1 MTRKRR
7 SLTENVSKRL
17 ARVHRTAERSRIF
30 RTLGGR
36 GAVTVI
42 LGCALSIG
50 GLTEGLSGV
59 HFLVE
64 KDLDAVRV
72 VRQKGESATVVAKL
86 EDGFAAN
93 SVFKLSQALPDRL
106 VTRQLSMFSNAW
118 IPAEQESNASAPA
131 ARKTDVLHEEFAKTF
146 DAIRRQFFAEEIPY
160 GDLIHEKAQKYSV
173 DPALVA
179 AVIEQ
184 ESKFHRTAR
193 SQVGARGLMQL
204 MPRTGRWMG
213 ARDLYDPEQ
222 NIDAGVKYIKYLQ
235 TQFDGNLKKT
245 IAAYNAGEG
254 NVRRYGGVPPFGE
267 TQTYVRRVMNNYV
280 KRHEQLKRYGQEMQG
295 GATAGETDG
304 TLTLR

>member
-1 MTRKRR
+1 MF
-7 SLTENVSKRL
+7 
-17 ARVHRTAERSRIF
+17 RV
-30 RTLGGR
+30 LGGR
-36 GAVTVI
+36 GALTVI

-72 VRQKGESATVVAKL
+72 VRQKGESATVVARL

-93 SVFKLSQALPDRL
+93 SVFKLSQALPDRF
-106 VTRQLSMFSNAW
+106 VSRQLSMFTDAW
-118 IPAEQESNASAPA
+118 IPAERQLVAGAK
-131 ARKTDVLHEEFAKTF
+131 KTDVLHEEFAKTF
-146 DAIRRQFFAEEIPY
+146 DAIRRQFFSEEIPY

-184 ESKFHRTAR
+184 ESKFRRTAR

-235 TQFDGNLKKT
+235 TRFDGNLKKT

-254 NVRRYGGVPPFGE
+254 NVRRYGGVPPFNE
-267 TQTYVRRVMNNYV
+267 TQTYVKRVMHNYT

-295 GATAGETDG
+295 GAVAAEADG